1 MSVPVGE
8 LIARTDSAVTA
19 LGLAPSTLWQ
29 YRWAWSQVELF
40 CSQRG
45 DDELTDEITAEFL
58 GFVEGEHGLGRI
70 KDWKRKLLRKA
81 VLECSRKNG
90 GMVFMPRVR

>member
-29 YRWAWSQVELF
+29 YRWAWSRVEVF
-40 CSQRG
+40 CG
-45 DDELTDEITAEFL
+45 EPDVVELTDEVVATQL
-58 GFVEGEHGLGRI
+58 MPLVEQ
-70 KDWKRKLLRKA
+70 
-81 VLECSRKNG
+81 LERT
-90 GMVFMPRVR
+90 P